1 MRTSLQDRGSVKQDV
16 PAGFDAAQYRGAV
29 TDDLSR
35 PLYPAGLR
43 LDGRRVVVV
52 GGGRVA
58 QRRLPFLIESGAAVE
73 LISPSTTPAVEGH
86 AVSGEI
92 VWHRRRYADGDLRG
106 AWYVVVATDDRAVND
121 AASAEAERERVFC
134 VRSDDATMAT
144 AWTPATG
151 RHGPLTVAVLGS
163 RDPRRSAAVRDEV
176 VARLRSGE
184 IAAPKDRRRTPGV
197 VLVGGGPGDPDLITV
212 AGRRALQEADVV
224 VADRLAPQRLLAELG
239 PDVEIVDAA
248 KLPRGRAAS
257 QDAINRLLVD
267 RVRAGQSVVRF
278 KGGDPFVF
286 GRGFEEAMACAAAGI
301 PCRVIPGVTSAVSV
315 PALAGVPVT
324 HRGVAHEFTVISGH
338 LPPDDPD
345 SLVDWKAVASLTG
358 TLVLLMSV
366 ENIGAIAAVLVRHGK
381 RAGTPTAVVQ
391 DGSLD
396 GQRTVFSA
404 LDGVAAE
411 IARQGV
417 RPPATIV
424 VGDVVDVA
432 TGVWNH
438 GQADRRR

>member
-1 MRTSLQDRGSVKQDV
+1 
-16 PAGFDAAQYRGAV
+16 V
-29 TDDLSR
+29 THDTSR
-35 PLYPAGLR
+35 PLYPVGLR

-73 LISPSTTPAVEGH
+73 VISPATTPAVEGH
-86 AVSGEI
+86 AVAGEV
-92 VWHRRRYADGDLRG
+92 VWHRRPYRDGDLRD

-121 AASAEAERERVFC
+121 AVSEEAERERVFC
-134 VRSDDATMAT
+134 VRSDDATKAT

-163 RDPRRSAAVRDEV
+163 RDPRRSAAVRDEI

-184 IAAPKDRRRTPGV
+184 IAAPKDRQRTPGV

-239 PDVEIVDAA
+239 PDVEIVDAT

-257 QDAINRLLVD
+257 QDAINRLLVE
-267 RVRAGQSVVRF
+267 RAQAGKSVVRF

-286 GRGFEEAMACAAAGI
+286 GRGFEEAIACAAAGV
-301 PCRVIPGVTSAVSV
+301 PCRVIPGVTSAVAV

-324 HRGVAHEFTVISGH
+324 HRGVAHEFTVVSGH
-338 LPPDDPD
+338 LAPDDPE
-345 SLVDWKAVASLTG
+345 SLVDWGAVASMTG
-358 TLVLLMSV
+358 TLVLLMAV
-366 ENIGAIAAVLVRHGK
+366 ENLGAIAATLVRHGK
-381 RAGTPTAVVQ
+381 RPGTSTAIVQ

-396 GQRTVFSA
+396 GQLTVFST

-411 IARQGV
+411 VARQGL
-417 RPPATIV
+417 RPPATVV

-432 TGVWNH
+432 TGVWNPWL
-438 GQADRRR
+438 R

>member
-1 MRTSLQDRGSVKQDV
+1 
-16 PAGFDAAQYRGAV
+16 V
-29 TDDLSR
+29 TDDSSR
-35 PLYPAGLR
+35 PLYPVGLR

-58 QRRLPFLIESGAAVE
+58 QRRLPFLIESGAVVE
-73 LISPSTTPAVEGH
+73 VISPATTPAVEGH
-86 AVSGEI
+86 ARAGEV
-92 VWHRRRYADGDLRG
+92 VWHERPYRDGDLRG

-121 AASAEAERERVFC
+121 AVSDEAEREHIFC
-134 VRSDDATMAT
+134 VRSDDATQAT

-176 VARLRSGE
+176 LARLRSGE
-184 IAAPKDRRRTPGV
+184 IAAPKDRQRTPGV

-239 PDVEIVDAA
+239 PDVEVVDAT

-257 QDAINRLLVD
+257 QDAINRLLVE
-267 RVRAGQSVVRF
+267 RAQAGQSVVRF

-286 GRGFEEAMACAAAGI
+286 GRGFEEAIACAAAGV
-301 PCRVIPGVTSAVSV
+301 PCRVIPGVTSAVAV

-324 HRGVAHEFTVISGH
+324 HRGVAHEFTVVSGH
-338 LPPDDPD
+338 LPPDDPE
-345 SLVDWKAVASLTG
+345 SLVDWKAVAALAG
-358 TLVLLMSV
+358 TLVLLMAV
-366 ENIGAIAAVLVRHGK
+366 ENLGAIAAALVRYGK
-381 RAGTPTAVVQ
+381 RPGTSTAVIQ

-396 GQRTVFSA
+396 GQHTVFST
-404 LDGVAAE
+404 LDGVAADV
-411 IARQGV
+411 ARQGL
-417 RPPATIV
+417 RPPATVI

-432 TGVWNH
+432 TGVWNPWPI
-438 GQADRRR
+438 